1 MNHEQQPQNFAITFD
16 GVSQHYG
23 SKPVI
28 SNLSLNV
35 LSGSLVMVRG
45 PSGVGK
51 TSLLR
56 LIAGLERPAAGAID
70 LFGRTVST
78 PKKVLPP
85 EQRSV
90 GMVFQDY
97 ALFPHLTVKNN
108 VGFGLCNVST
118 TERAMAVADVLAVC
132 QISELAERFPHELSG
147 GQQQR
152 VAIARALAPK
162 PKILLLDEPF
172 SNLDANLRDSLR
184 TELFKITKKY
194 GITVV
199 YVTHEG
205 HDADHYA
212 DQLIVLNS
220 LQKS

>member
-1 MNHEQQPQNFAITFD
+1 VSPEKRLAITFHT
-16 GVSQHYG
+16 VSQKYG
-23 SKPVI
+23 SKSVI
-28 SNLSLNV
+28 DNLSVNINA
-35 LSGSLVMVRG
+35 GDLVMVRG

-56 LIAGLERPAAGAID
+56 LIAGLERPVSGSIT
-70 LFGRTVST
+70 LFGETVST
-78 PKKVLPP
+78 PRKIMPP

-97 ALFPHLTVKNN
+97 ALFPHLSVQKNID
-108 VGFGLCNVST
+108 FGLSRLSA
-118 TERAMAVADVLAVC
+118 TERAKAVDNVLSLC

-162 PKILLLDEPF
+162 PRILLLDEPF
-172 SNLDANLRDSLR
+172 SNLDVTLRDQLR
-184 TELFKITKKY
+184 RELFQITKEE
-194 GITVV
+194 GITVI

-205 HDADHYA
+205 QDAEQFVNQH
-212 DQLIVLNS
+212 LVLG
-220 LQKS
+220 

>member
-1 MNHEQQPQNFAITFD
+1 MSHEQQPQNLAITFD

-23 SKPVI
+23 SKLVI
-28 SNLSLNV
+28 NNLSLQV
-35 LSGSLVMVRG
+35 TSGSLVMVRG

-56 LIAGLERPAAGAID
+56 LIAGLERPTAGKID
-70 LFGRTVST
+70 LFGKTVST
-78 PKKVLPP
+78 AKKVLPP
-85 EQRSV
+85 EQRFV

-97 ALFPHLTVKNN
+97 ALFPHLNVQHN
-108 VGFGLCNVST
+108 VGFGLNKLSAT
-118 TERAMAVADVLAVC
+118 DKKAAVADVLAVC
-132 QISELAERFPHELSG
+132 QISELVDRFPHELSG

-172 SNLDANLRDSLR
+172 SNLDATLRDSLR
-184 TELFKITKKY
+184 IELFKITKKNC
-194 GITVV
+194 ITVV

-205 HDADHYA
+205 HDAEHFA
-212 DQLIVLNS
+212 DQLIVLDS
-220 LQKS
+220 L